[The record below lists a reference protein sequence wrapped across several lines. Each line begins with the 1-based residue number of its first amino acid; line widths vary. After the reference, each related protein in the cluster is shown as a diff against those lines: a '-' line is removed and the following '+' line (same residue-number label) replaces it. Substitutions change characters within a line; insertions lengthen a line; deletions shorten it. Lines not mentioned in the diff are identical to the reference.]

1 MFNALEPKEL
11 NIVIDAIEEI
21 KVGGGENVIT

>member
-1 MFNALEPKEL
+1 MFNALELKEL

-21 KVGGGENVIT
+21 KVGGGENVIA